1 MNVIVGSRLKKGVE
15 SLWCKEKYTYHSINI
30 IEI

>member
-1 MNVIVGSRLKKGVE
+1 MNVIVGRRLIKGVE
-15 SLWCKEKYTYHSINI
+15 RLWCKEKYTYHSINI